1 MSPALSSTTI
11 RFLVLLLVIK
21 VTAVTSESKTKTRS
35 KCENG
40 GISNGNSCVCPTYTE
55 GTMCQNIK
63 DRIEIGAT
71 YKAKLGVALT
81 VNYLYSENL
90 QNNTSAEYLDFE
102 KQYNELID
110 ILLSGYNATYESS
123 LQVGATGNVKASST
137 ITLVL
142 WYNQRVEVKDQY
154 EEMYSKVQA
163 AIVSSQCNSRALC
176 IISSSIEVFNTP
188 SKYERC
194 SGNISAEYLQFY
206 KPHVSRDGLAC
217 VTSCAPG
224 SPSFLDCN
232 SGNCQIKG
240 DEGPQC
246 FCPGTDLYLY
256 TYARC
261 QGAISIVAM
270 YGGVG
275 ASIGVLVI
283 VGVILGV
290 FLYRKKYYD

>member
-21 VTAVTSESKTKTRS
+21 MTAVTAKSKTKTPS

-40 GISNGNSCVCPTYTE
+40 GISNGNSCVCPNYTE
-55 GTMCQNIK
+55 GTNCQNIK
-63 DRIEIGAT
+63 DRIEIGTT
-71 YKAKLGVALT
+71 YVAKLDVVLT
-81 VNYLYSENL
+81 VNYLYSDNL
-90 QNNTSAEYLDFE
+90 QNNTTAEYLDFE

-110 ILLSGYNATYESS
+110 ILLNGYNATYESIFE
-123 LQVGATGNVKASST
+123 VGAAGNVKASST
-137 ITLVL
+137 ITLRL
-142 WYNQRVEVKDQY
+142 WYNQRIEVKEQY
-154 EEMYSKVQA
+154 EEMHSKVQA
-163 AIVSSQCNSRALC
+163 AIVSNQCNSRALC
-176 IISSSIEVFNTP
+176 IISSSTGVFNTP

-194 SGNISAEYLQFY
+194 SGKISAEYLHFY
-206 KPHVSRDGLAC
+206 KPHVSTFGLAC

-240 DEGPQC
+240 NEGPQC
-246 FCPGTDLYLY
+246 FCPETDLYLY

-275 ASIGVLVI
+275 AGIGVLVI
-283 VGVILGV
+283 VSVILGV
-290 FLYRKKYYD
+290 FLYRKKYYN